1 MYRQHTDTGYASRP
15 IAKRAA
21 LIVQRGAWR
30 ASSVATYE
38 RTQRQALDVLPA
50 ALAARV
56 RALTGRAIA
65 PESIFVDQGADLAT
79 AVVDG
84 AVLRM
89 RNHQVVLLRPCA
101 ECGIGHFESPALATQ
116 SDLGYALSAWEPR
129 CPHCQPEDPANW
141 LDN

>member
-1 MYRQHTDTGYASRP
+1 MYRQPTDTGYANQA
-15 IAKRAA
+15 IAKRSA
-21 LIVQRGAWR
+21 LSAQTGDWR
-30 ASSVATYE
+30 ARSVATYE

-65 PESIFVDQGADLAT
+65 PESIFVDRDADLAT

-84 AVLRM
+84 AVFRM
-89 RNHQVVLLRPCA
+89 RSQQVVLLRPCA

>member
-1 MYRQHTDTGYASRP
+1 MYRQHTGYASQP
-15 IAKRAA
+15 LAKRAA
-21 LIVQRGAWR
+21 RIAQTSGWR
-30 ASSVATYE
+30 ARSVATYE

-65 PESIFVDQGADLAT
+65 PESIFVDRDADLAT
-79 AVVDG
+79 AVGDG
-84 AVLRM
+84 AVFRM
-89 RNHQVVLLRPCA
+89 RNHQVALLRPCA

-141 LDN
+141 LEN